1 VPGEPAITPPGAESA
16 GTAWPD
22 QALLDEVIRRV
33 VEVARPDRIIL
44 FGSAARGQ
52 AGPDRDLDLLVI
64 KRDVSH
70 RGRLAQDIHL
80 NFFGLG
86 VAIDVIVATPEDVE
100 RFGHKIGSILRPALR
115 EGRVIYAA

>member
-1 VPGEPAITPPGAESA
+1 VVSPPEA
-16 GTAWPD
+16 GSLHAPWPD
-22 QALLDEVIRRV
+22 QALLDEVVRRV

-52 AGPDRDLDLLVI
+52 AGPDSDLDLLVI

-100 RFGHKIGSILRPALR
+100 RFGQKLGSILRPALR

>member
-1 VPGEPAITPPGAESA
+1 VERDPVVSPPEAESLNA
-16 GTAWPD
+16 AWPD

>member
-1 VPGEPAITPPGAESA
+1 MVSPPDAESLH
-16 GTAWPD
+16 TPWPD
-22 QALLDEVIRRV
+22 QALLAEVVRRV

-52 AGPDRDLDLLVI
+52 AGPDSDLDLLVI

-86 VAIDVIVATPEDVE
+86 VAVDVIVATPEDVE
-100 RFGHKIGSILRPALR
+100 RFRHKVGSIIRPALR